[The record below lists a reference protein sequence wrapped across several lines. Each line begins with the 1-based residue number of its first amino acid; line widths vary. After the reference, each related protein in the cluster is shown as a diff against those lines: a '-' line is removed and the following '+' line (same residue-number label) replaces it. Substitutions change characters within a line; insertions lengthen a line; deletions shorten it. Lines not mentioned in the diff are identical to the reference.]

1 MQGWLPLVKGI
12 NVSSEKQS
20 TSEMTQRLFTLK
32 KKKKMMISKLVN
44 CAGHLTRNL
53 ILATGKSKS
62 ILGGEV
68 KVVNSEQK
76 KK

>member
-32 KKKKMMISKLVN
+32 KKKKDDD
-44 CAGHLTRNL
+44 
-53 ILATGKSKS
+53 
-62 ILGGEV
+62 
-68 KVVNSEQK
+68 
-76 KK
+76 